1 MKCELEPH
9 LPPDEVWEI
18 NGDLYCGSRAYPK
31 VLAMQKS
38 PFCSCKNRK
47 YQGDPHE
54 AGCILGYVYQGFP
67 SFIVAPSFEKPKP
80 RKCTCGNADDKT
92 CQTDAHSSWCD
103 GKRKP

>member
-54 AGCILGYVYQGFP
+54 AGCILGICVPGVPLVHCCPQLREAEATQVHLWERGRQDV
-67 SFIVAPSFEKPKP
+67 S
-80 RKCTCGNADDKT
+80 D
-92 CQTDAHSSWCD
+92 
-103 GKRKP
+103 